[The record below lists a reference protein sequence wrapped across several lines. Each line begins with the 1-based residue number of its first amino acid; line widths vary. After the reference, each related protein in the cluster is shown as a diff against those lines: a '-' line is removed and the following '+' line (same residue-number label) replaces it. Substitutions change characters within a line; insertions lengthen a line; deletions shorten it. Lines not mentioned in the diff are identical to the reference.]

1 MRKEFQNWLWTYG
14 SHEPLSMFLRGRRL
28 WTAGL
33 KGGSLWAS
41 KWHHDYDSR
50 DNIRK
55 MAELG
60 MNVLLSRF
68 YKGMGWDFEAADF
81 PAVQQFARD
90 CHAEGIKVL
99 AYVQF
104 GTLYFEVMRNE
115 IPDLEDWAARDING
129 RPIPYVDD
137 PVDYYRW
144 MPCLTQEAFPAYL
157 EKVLKIGIEQADFD
171 GFLLDN
177 CLGSA
182 CFCPR
187 CVARFREYLA
197 DHYDPADFGLPNF
210 RFAAPPSEA
219 ACAAAEWE
227 DPVLIAWKNFQA
239 ELHCRFFRRLRDYV
253 KRLAPEK
260 LFTANVPAGRRFTA
274 FRHWGQDYRQL
285 LDCFDMVMDQN
296 GNEPKLLDNGAVV
309 SRVRSAMFAEALGK
323 DVFVNTDGGAE
334 PDAVYPETYAA
345 SIMDAKVF
353 QSITT
358 DRIIMTPERNGVPR
372 WKLYPERVRLL
383 KQYET
388 VAERFDADFYAPNY
402 APVALLYSTVS
413 QHLST
418 ASFHALL
425 SAEEVLLRRHIPYRL
440 IVSDG
445 GDFSVPQGCRQL
457 LIFGAKCLSEAEISS
472 VRRFAAA
479 GGKVVADVMAGDCNE
494 ENRQYCINPF
504 ASMPGMTLVPEL
516 QCNVIDPDWRFEVL
530 MPNNPEVITDNL
542 IQLPFTIEAPETV
555 YIRINRT
562 EKEVIVHCIN
572 YTAKLCSG
580 AKIVLPVVAD
590 ARFVS
595 FEKPEYIQLPAA
607 KVLVLPEFTSWA
619 MIKFSADEL
628 E

>member
-14 SHEPLSMFLRGRRL
+14 SHEPMSMFLRGRRL

-33 KGGSLWAS
+33 KGGSLWAP
-41 KWHHDYDSR
+41 KWHHDYDSQ

-90 CHAEGIKVL
+90 CHTEGIKVL

-115 IPDLEDWAARDING
+115 IPDLEDWAALDING
-129 RPIPYVDD
+129 RPIPYIDD

-144 MPCLTQEAFPAYL
+144 MPCLTQEKYPAYL

-182 CFCPR
+182 CYCPR
-187 CVARFREYLA
+187 CVSKFREYLA
-197 DHYDPADFGLPNF
+197 ENYDPADFGLPNF
-210 RFAAPPSEA
+210 RYVAPPSEE

-227 DPVLIAWKNFQA
+227 DPVLIAWKKFHAQ
-239 ELHCRFFRRLRDYV
+239 LHYDLFMRLRDYV
-253 KRLAPEK
+253 KRLAPDK
-260 LFTANVPAGRRFTA
+260 LFTANVPAGRRYSA
-274 FRHWGQDYRQL
+274 FRHWGQDYKRL

-309 SRVRSAMFAEALGK
+309 SRVRSAMFAEALNK

-334 PDAVYPETYAA
+334 PDAVYPETYSA

-383 KQYET
+383 RQYET
-388 VAERFDADFYAPNY
+388 VAERFHQDFYAPNY

-425 SAEEVLLRRHIPYRL
+425 SAEEVLLRLHIPYRL
-440 IVSDG
+440 VISDG
-445 GDFSVPQGCRQL
+445 KEFSVPADCRQL
-457 LIFGAKCLSEAEISS
+457 LIFGAKCLSEAELSS
-472 VRRFAAA
+472 VRDFAAR
-479 GGKVVADVMAGDCNE
+479 GGKVTADMMAGDCNE
-494 ENRQYCINPF
+494 ENRQYCVNPLEDV
-504 ASMPGMTLVPEL
+504 PGVTRVPEL
-516 QCNVIDPDWRFEVL
+516 RTNVLNPDWRFEVL
-530 MPNNPEVITDNL
+530 MPENPEVITDHL
-542 IQLPFTIEAPETV
+542 IPLPFTVEAPETV

-562 EKEVIVHCIN
+562 EEEVIVHCIN
-572 YTAKLCSG
+572 YTARPCSG
-580 AKIVLPVVAD
+580 VKIILPEA
-590 ARFVS
+590 AAGQFVC
-595 FEKPEYIQLPAA
+595 FEKTDEILLETAKELKLPD
-607 KVLVLPEFTSWA
+607 FISWA
-619 MIKFSADEL
+619 MVKIPAENL
-628 E
+628 